1 MDGTQEVAR
10 GLVIARGNG
19 AVLLEPG
26 EKVLNQVTSLAK
38 LALQ

>member
-10 GLVIARGNG
+10 GLVITRGNG
-19 AVLLEPG
+19 AVLSEPG
-26 EKVLNQVTSLAK
+26 EEVLNQVTSLAQ